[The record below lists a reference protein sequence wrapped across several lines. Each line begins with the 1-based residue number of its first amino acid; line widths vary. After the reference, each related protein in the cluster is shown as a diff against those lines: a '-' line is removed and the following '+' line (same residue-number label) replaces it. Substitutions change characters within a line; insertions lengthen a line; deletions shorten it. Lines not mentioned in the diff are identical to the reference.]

1 MCLGLLLCFFV
12 FFFQDSLQ
20 TQTGDTMR
28 KKGFPGGSDGRESAC
43 NAGGPGFDPRVG
55 MIPWRREWQS
65 TPVFFPEEFHGQRSL
80 ASYSPLD
87 YLELGTTE

>member
-43 NAGGPGFDPRVG
+43 NAGVPGS
-55 MIPWRREWQS
+55 IPGS
-65 TPVFFPEEFHGQRSL
+65 GRSL
-80 ASYSPLD
+80 GEGNGNLLQYSSLKNSMEP
-87 YLELGTTE
+87 GRQQAMVSQSPHGVS

>member
-1 MCLGLLLCFFV
+1 MVKPDF

-43 NAGGPGFDPRVG
+43 NAGVPGS
-55 MIPWRREWQS
+55 IPGS
-65 TPVFFPEEFHGQRSL
+65 GRSL
-80 ASYSPLD
+80 GEGNGNLLQYSSLKNSMDRGAWPA
-87 YLELGTTE
+87 TVHWIT